1 VVHGGSVGGTA
12 VASPQPGNDDGLDE
26 TSVRPDRRWQRVY
39 ARQLACLD
47 AAAIISAVSIALVV
61 RFGQSVDSSL
71 ASGVGRGVTYL
82 TAAIVLCL
90 LWSASLAVQRS
101 YEGQIIGGGPEEYRR
116 VFRASAWLWASVA
129 VAAYVTKTDFAR
141 GFVAIAFPLGTALI
155 FLSRWWSRRWLA
167 RLRASKDTWS
177 HRVLI
182 LGDAAHVGHLIAELR
197 RSPGA
202 GYAVVGVCMPGGLG
216 QSDVD
221 GVPVVGSLTTVVHA
235 IDTMSAD
242 TVAVTATPGI
252 TAPILRRLAWE
263 LEQRDVDMV
272 LAPALTD
279 VAGPRI
285 HVQPIAGLPL
295 LHVAQPEFTGPR
307 RIIKSTFDRGTAVLA
322 VLLLSPLLL
331 VIAVIVKVTDRG
343 AVLFRQTRVG
353 RTGEEFCAYKFRSMV
368 VDAEHRLTDL
378 QRANQGAGVLF
389 KMRDD
394 PRVTR
399 IGRAL
404 RRYSLDEL
412 PQLFNVIKGDMSL
425 VGPRPPL
432 PAEVAQ
438 YPAEMRR
445 RLLVKPGITGLW
457 QVSGRSDLSWD
468 ESVRLD
474 LYYVENWSLT
484 SDLIILWRTVKAVI
498 RGSGAY

>member
-1 VVHGGSVGGTA
+1 VHTGSA
-12 VASPQPGNDDGLDE
+12 AAEPPPGDEGAGLDAVPE
-26 TSVRPDRRWQRVY
+26 RRDRRWQRVY

-61 RFGQSVDSSL
+61 RFGQEVDSSV
-71 ASGVGRGVTYL
+71 ASGIGRGVTYL
-82 TAAIVLCL
+82 TAAIALCVLWC
-90 LWSASLAVQRS
+90 ASLAVQRS
-101 YEGQIIGGGPEEYRR
+101 YDGKVVGGGAEEYRR

-167 RLRASKDTWS
+167 RLRSSKDTWS

-182 LGDAAHVGHLIAELR
+182 VGDAAHAGHLIAELR

-202 GYAVVGVCMPGGLG
+202 GYAVVGLCMPGGLA
-216 QSDVD
+216 QPEVD
-221 GVPVVGSLTTVVHA
+221 GVPVVGSLTTVIEA
-235 IDTMSAD
+235 IDTMRAD

-252 TAPILRRLAWE
+252 TAPVLRRLAWE

-285 HVQPIAGLPL
+285 HIQPIAGLPL

-307 RIIKSTFDRGTAVLA
+307 RIIKSTFDRGTAGLA
-322 VLLLSPLLL
+322 VLLLSPLFV
-331 VIAVIVKVTDRG
+331 VIAVIVKITDRG

-368 VDAEHRLTDL
+368 EDAEHRLTDL
-378 QRANQGAGVLF
+378 QRANQGAGLLF
-389 KMRDD
+389 KLRDD

-399 IGRAL
+399 IGRVL

-412 PQLFNVIKGDMSL
+412 PQLFNVLKGDMSL

-432 PAEVAQ
+432 PSEVAQ

-457 QVSGRSDLSWD
+457 QVSGRSDLSWE

-484 SDLIILWRTVKAVI
+484 SDLIILWRTVRAVI